1 MGLTARLAARLCPG
15 YELPRPRLR
24 KRGTSLTKEHRMKLF
39 LIALWAYLK
48 ANPNATFE
56 EFQMAAERAARLAR
70 WPS

>member
-1 MGLTARLAARLCPG
+1 
-15 YELPRPRLR
+15 
-24 KRGTSLTKEHRMKLF
+24 MKLF

-56 EFQMAAERAARLAR
+56 EFQMAADRAARLTG